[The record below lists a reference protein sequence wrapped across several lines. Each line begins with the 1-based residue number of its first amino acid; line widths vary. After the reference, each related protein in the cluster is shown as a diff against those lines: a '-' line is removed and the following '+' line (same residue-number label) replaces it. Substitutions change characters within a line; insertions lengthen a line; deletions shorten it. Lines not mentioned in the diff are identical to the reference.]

1 MACDQEDLGFSS
13 IGKSS
18 VGNQTL
24 SSVESDTVSMVDG
37 GSRRFCLSPST
48 RIRLAA
54 DVHRQSTSDDD
65 SGCALEEY
73 AWVPSGLRPDL
84 VRDTVIAT
92 AFSILI
98 MNNLWV

>member
-1 MACDQEDLGFSS
+1 MSATEEDQCFHGTS
-13 IGKSS
+13 KNS

-24 SSVESDTVSMVDG
+24 SSVESDTVSLVESG
-37 GSRRFCLSPST
+37 TRRFCLSPST

-84 VRDTVIAT
+84 VRETSKI
-92 AFSILI
+92 
-98 MNNLWV
+98 